1 MEIRRIAGTS
11 FRVGDRPG
19 KETMRKEIKKKL
31 IVVCFIVLSLT
42 GLFGC
47 TKREQLTIM
56 TKEQDTQAEQETQK
70 IQDAGEELSVTD
82 MQAGRYEGMPENT
95 SEDMSASAEQPQG
108 PAPAPQTEQTI
119 FVHVC
124 GAVRTPGVY
133 ELKSGSRVYEAVEAA
148 GGFTDDAEE
157 SYVNQ
162 AQILSDGT
170 KLMIPTV
177 EEALAMPQGG
187 MEALTE
193 NDAASESAEKDL
205 TGQSADDGRVNINT
219 ASQQELCTIPGI
231 GATRAAAIVQ
241 YRQEHGS
248 FGSAE
253 DIMKVTGIKEGTY
266 EKIKDSIKVN

>member
-1 MEIRRIAGTS
+1 
-11 FRVGDRPG
+11 
-19 KETMRKEIKKKL
+19 MRKEKERKKKW
-31 IVVCFIVLSLT
+31 IIVCFLVPALT
-42 GLFGC
+42 CLFGC

-56 TKEQDTQAEQETQK
+56 TKEQETQETQET
-70 IQDAGEELSVTD
+70 EEDRSVID
-82 MQAGRYEGMPENT
+82 KQAGRYEDMPENIP
-95 SEDMSASAEQPQG
+95 EDMSASAGQPQES
-108 PAPAPQTEQTI
+108 APEPQTEQTI

-133 ELKSGSRVYEAVEAA
+133 ELKSGSRVYEAVQAA

-157 SYVNQ
+157 NYVNQ
-162 AQILSDGT
+162 AQILSDGI

-177 EEALAMPQGG
+177 EEALAMPEGG
-187 MEALTE
+187 MDTQ
-193 NDAASESAEKDL
+193 AAGTAGQPAEGGIA
-205 TGQSADDGRVNINT
+205 GQPADDGRININT

-248 FGSAE
+248 FGSVE

>member
-1 MEIRRIAGTS
+1 
-11 FRVGDRPG
+11 
-19 KETMRKEIKKKL
+19 MRKERKKKL
-31 IVVCFIVLSLT
+31 IIICFLVPALT

-56 TKEQDTQAEQETQK
+56 TKEQETQETQET
-70 IQDAGEELSVTD
+70 EEDQSVIDT
-82 MQAGRYEGMPENT
+82 QAGRYEDIPK
-95 SEDMSASAEQPQG
+95 DMSVSAEQPQES
-108 PAPAPQTEQTI
+108 APEPQTEQTI

-133 ELKSGSRVYEAVEAA
+133 ELKNGSRVYEAVQAA

-157 SYVNQ
+157 NYVNQ
-162 AQILSDGT
+162 AQILSDGI
-170 KLMIPTV
+170 KLMIPTI
-177 EEALAMPQGG
+177 EEVLAMPEDGMDAQAAEGMAGQSAEGG
-187 MEALTE
+187 MA
-193 NDAASESAEKDL
+193 
-205 TGQSADDGRVNINT
+205 GQPADDGRININT
-219 ASQQELCTIPGI
+219 ASEQELCTIPGI

-248 FGSAE
+248 FGSVE

>member
-1 MEIRRIAGTS
+1 
-11 FRVGDRPG
+11 
-19 KETMRKEIKKKL
+19 MRKERKKKL
-31 IVVCFIVLSLT
+31 IIVCFLVPALS

-56 TKEQDTQAEQETQK
+56 TKEQETQETQET
-70 IQDAGEELSVTD
+70 EEGQSVIEK
-82 MQAGRYEGMPENT
+82 QAGRYEDMPENIP
-95 SEDMSASAEQPQG
+95 EVMAVPAEKPQESAPE
-108 PAPAPQTEQTI
+108 PQTEQTI

-133 ELKSGSRVYEAVEAA
+133 ELKSGSRVYEAVRAA

-157 SYVNQ
+157 NYVNQ
-162 AQILSDGT
+162 AQILSDGI
-170 KLMIPTV
+170 KLMIPTI
-177 EEALAMPQGG
+177 EEALAMPEDGMDAQAAEGMAGQSAEGG
-187 MEALTE
+187 MA
-193 NDAASESAEKDL
+193 
-205 TGQSADDGRVNINT
+205 GQPADDGRININT
-219 ASQQELCTIPGI
+219 ASEQELCTIPGI

-248 FGSAE
+248 FGSVE

>member
-1 MEIRRIAGTS
+1 MLE
-11 FRVGDRPG
+11 
-19 KETMRKEIKKKL
+19 
-31 IVVCFIVLSLT
+31 
-42 GLFGC
+42 
-47 TKREQLTIM
+47 
-56 TKEQDTQAEQETQK
+56 EQETQET
-70 IQDAGEELSVTD
+70 EEDRSVIEK
-82 MQAGRYEGMPENT
+82 QAGRYEDMPENIP
-95 SEDMSASAEQPQG
+95 EDMSVSAEQLQES
-108 PAPAPQTEQTI
+108 APEPQTEQTI

-133 ELKSGSRVYEAVEAA
+133 ELKSGSRVYEAVRAA

-157 SYVNQ
+157 NYVNQ
-162 AQILSDGT
+162 AQILSDGI

-177 EEALAMPQGG
+177 EEALAMP
-187 MEALTE
+187 
-193 NDAASESAEKDL
+193 
-205 TGQSADDGRVNINT
+205 DDGMDTQAAEGTAGQPAEGGIAGQPAYDGRININT

-248 FGSAE
+248 FGSVE